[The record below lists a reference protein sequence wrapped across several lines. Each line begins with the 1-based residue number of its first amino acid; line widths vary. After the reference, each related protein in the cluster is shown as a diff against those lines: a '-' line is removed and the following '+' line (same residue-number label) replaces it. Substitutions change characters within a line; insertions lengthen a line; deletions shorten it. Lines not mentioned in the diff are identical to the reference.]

1 MFSNNHHAI
10 QATGYTS
17 YFYNLRYF
25 LEQQPFSSRIKVVGK
40 RDMIATGRFEV
51 TVKETKETIH
61 SKKAGMGWPT
71 TNEKKRAICD
81 KINEALL
88 VWDKQR
94 AS

>member
-1 MFSNNHHAI
+1 
-10 QATGYTS
+10 
-17 YFYNLRYF
+17 
-25 LEQQPFSSRIKVVGK
+25 
-40 RDMIATGRFEV
+40 MIATGRFEV

-71 TNEKKRAICD
+71 TNEKKRVICD